1 MTDSATD
8 DKAAALVEAHRIRA
22 PFVSLPAD
30 LLGDLGFAYAVQDRL
45 VEHWQAEGE
54 GTIIGWKIGFTT
66 APMQALAGVSEP
78 AAGAILARRA
88 RSSGAELTRSDFTH
102 LGLEGEIAV
111 RIGEAFYETAPVD
124 PALAFS
130 RLESV
135 AAAFEV
141 TDDRNADWAK
151 IEGASL
157 VADNIWN
164 MGVVLGPP
172 TPAGALRTLVDRRG
186 VVTVN
191 GQVRDQGMSQDIGW
205 DPSAIVAW
213 VAAHLA
219 RRGRALRPGQW
230 IMTGSFVPTT
240 FPQVGDH
247 YRFAVDGLEPV
258 EALVV

>member
-1 MTDSATD
+1 MTDTAVED
-8 DKAAALVEAHRIRA
+8 LAAALAEAHLIRA
-22 PFVSLPAD
+22 PFVWLPAD
-30 LLGDLGFAYAVQDRL
+30 RTGDLGFAYAVQDRL
-45 VEHWQAEGE
+45 VEHWRAAGE
-54 GTIIGWKIGFTT
+54 GAVVGWKIGFTT

-78 AAGAILARRA
+78 AAGAILARRQ
-88 RSSGAELTRSDFTH
+88 RSSGDELIRSDLLH

-111 RIGEAFYETAPVD
+111 RVGEAFYETEPVH
-124 PALAFS
+124 PSVAFS

-172 TPAGALRTLVDRRG
+172 MAADALKTLVDRKG

-191 GQVRDQGMSQDIGW
+191 GQVRDQGVSQDIGY
-205 DPSAIVAW
+205 DPSAIIAW

-219 RRGRALRPGQW
+219 RRGRALQPGQW

-240 FPQVGDH
+240 FPEQGDH
-247 YRFAVDGLEPV
+247 YRFEVDGLDPV
-258 EALVV
+258 EVLVV